1 MAHCG
6 SKMGAGKHKGGA
18 RRMGAGRKKGGT
30 HRLGAGR
37 RKKGGVAKMGAGRK
51 KGGGIFGSI
60 VKLGKKEL
68 VSALKNPKNQKAAL
82 NAIIAHAPGSS
93 KPLLR
98 QASKLL

>member
-1 MAHCG
+1 
-6 SKMGAGKHKGGA
+6 MGAGHRRRRKGG
-18 RRMGAGRKKGGT
+18 MT
-30 HRLGAGR
+30 
-37 RKKGGVAKMGAGRK
+37 KMGAGRRR

-82 NAIIAHAPGSS
+82 NAIIAHAPGST